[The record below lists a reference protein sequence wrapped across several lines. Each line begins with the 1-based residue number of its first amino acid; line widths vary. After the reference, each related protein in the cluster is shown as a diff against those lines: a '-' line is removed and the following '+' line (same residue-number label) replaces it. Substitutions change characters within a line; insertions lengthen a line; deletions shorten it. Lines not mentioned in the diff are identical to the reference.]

1 MRRLDRETGKL
12 SAKDTKLYALASRE
26 RPPDAAPAL
35 PGLPAD
41 WEAVEAPFIIHH
53 GAYYYLFVS
62 WDLCCRGLK
71 STYRTMVGRSRKV
84 TGPYLDATGKRMLDG
99 GGTPVLVGNR
109 RWLGPGG
116 ESLYVGQD
124 QTIMVFHAYD
134 ARTGK
139 PAMQISTVA
148 WKDGWP
154 QVGLEREDSGQR

>member
-1 MRRLDRETGKL
+1 
-12 SAKDTKLYALASRE
+12 
-26 RPPDAAPAL
+26 
-35 PGLPAD
+35 
-41 WEAVEAPFIIHH
+41 
-53 GAYYYLFVS
+53 
-62 WDLCCRGLK
+62 
-71 STYRTMVGRSRKV
+71 MVGRSRKV